1 MSFLVN
7 CQKNLEI
14 YSKKLAF
21 INNNVY
27 NKNNKNEKEEL
38 QMKQTTTLKS
48 WQNWRR

>member
-27 NKNNKNEKEEL
+27 NKNKEEL